1 MGIVGHVTGTGK
13 PRVALNTG
21 EDRVFFDNPDLPQT
35 RSEMALPLRVGQ
47 DIIGALDVQ
56 STEPNAFDQ
65 EDINILT
72 TLADQVSI
80 AIQNAKQYEETRI
93 ALAEAD
99 SLSRQFIQTGWQQF
113 TRTEKLI
120 GIRHSGARSMLL
132 YEGRDTNAHSSHQA
146 WANTDPE
153 PRGASLAMP
162 IRLRGEIIGSVD
174 VRAPES
180 RNWEQDELD
189 IVSAIL
195 ERAALS
201 LENARLLQ
209 ESQERAAK
217 EAKIGEV
224 TAKIGSSINI
234 HNVLQTAVQEL
245 GQVIPGSEIIIQ
257 FDQGEKKE

>member
-1 MGIVGHVTGTGK
+1 
-13 PRVALNTG
+13 
-21 EDRVFFDNPDLPQT
+21 
-35 RSEMALPLRVGQ
+35 
-47 DIIGALDVQ
+47 
-56 STEPNAFDQ
+56 
-65 EDINILT
+65 
-72 TLADQVSI
+72 
-80 AIQNAKQYEETRI
+80 
-93 ALAEAD
+93 
-99 SLSRQFIQTGWQQF
+99 
-113 TRTEKLI
+113 
-120 GIRHSGARSMLL
+120 
-132 YEGRDTNAHSSHQA
+132 
-146 WANTDPE
+146 
-153 PRGASLAMP
+153 MP

-180 RNWEQDELD
+180 RIWEQDELD